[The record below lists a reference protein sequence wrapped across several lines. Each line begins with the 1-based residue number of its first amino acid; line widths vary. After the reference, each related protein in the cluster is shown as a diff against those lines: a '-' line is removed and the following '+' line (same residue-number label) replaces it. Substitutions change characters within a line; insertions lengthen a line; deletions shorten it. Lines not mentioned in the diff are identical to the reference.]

1 MKYCPEC
8 RGEYEDFAEKCAD
21 CGLELVDTLP
31 EPEPEPES
39 SIVTVHDTS
48 YTTEPLEVIAEC
60 ASFIDAQLGREILE
74 SEGIKCFVPDNDT
87 NIFNWTGASR
97 DPRQVLVVRE
107 PDAARAREILK
118 DIEKD
123 NPEIHFLKPG
133 LAEDDETRETDD
145 EDTHD

>member
-8 RGEYEDFAEKCAD
+8 RSEYEDGVEKCAD
-21 CGLELVDTLP
+21 CNVALVDTM
-31 EPEPEPES
+31 PEPEPES

-48 YTTEPLEVIAEC
+48 YTTGPLEVIAEC
-60 ASFIDAQLGREILE
+60 SSFIDAQLGREILE

-87 NIFNWTGASR
+87 NIFNWIGATR

-123 NPEIHFLKPG
+123 NPEIRFPEPEA
-133 LAEDDETRETDD
+133 AEDYDSDD
-145 EDTHD
+145 EDTHS